1 MKLFVCRNQK
11 CYAVEQIED
20 NYVQQEGDE
29 PRCPRCGDKDSF
41 QDTTNIH
48 SLLPE
53 PKPPADA
60 HPAAIAAHEQR
71 QAKFVVK
78 DSGKRQD
85 FATGARRDT
94 QDGKGDFSLL
104 PPSWLLALA
113 KEMQRRNE
121 PNDRLDLVPVSPLL
135 RLSAVYGRGSAKY
148 DETPSAENPAPQPNW
163 QRGIPMSRYV
173 SSLHR
178 HLIAYAEG
186 DQSEDHMAQ
195 AMWNAAGLL
204 WTEEAVRAG
213 RLPRDMG
220 DWGPLADPNCRVVGA
235 TGISSEPNGHPILPL
250 KDGFPLCR
258 FGIQQDEW
266 EKVVLRRGGAVL
278 VGWVKAS
285 HLSPLTPSA

>member
-1 MKLFVCRNQK
+1 MKDQFVCRNKK
-11 CYAVEQIED
+11 CSHVGVIQTMTDQYMTIF
-20 NYVQQEGDE
+20 GDE
-29 PRCPRCGDKDSF
+29 PLCPHCGDKDSF
-41 QDTTNIH
+41 QDATNIR

-53 PKPPADA
+53 PRSPADV
-60 HPAAIAAHEQR
+60 HPTAIAAHEQR

-121 PNDRLDLVPVSPLL
+121 PNDRPDLIPVSPLL

-148 DETPSAENPAPQPNW
+148 DEAPSPENPAPQPNW

-173 SSLHR
+173 SSLNR
-178 HLIAYAEG
+178 HLIAFAEG

-204 WTEEAVRAG
+204 WTDEAVRAG

-220 DWGPLADPNCRVVGA
+220 DWGPLADPNSRIKEDAQLWIKVG
-235 TGISSEPNGHPILPL
+235 SEPGLPL
-250 KDGFPLCR
+250 KKGMPICR
-258 FGIQQDEW
+258 FGIVEEGYD
-266 EKVVLRRGGAVL
+266 KVVLRRGGAVL
-278 VGWVKAS
+278 VGWVDSKC
-285 HLSPLTPSA
+285 LE